1 MAGRPAKL
9 NWTKSMGQYTTTID
23 GVFHRLGTD
32 KAKAEQ
38 QFRFLLN
45 KADLGEVVDKN
56 PFFAQIADQWLDFVQ
71 KHHAPE
77 RYRLCKGRLD
87 EFVAFVGA
95 GLRVRDLRASH
106 VERWITAKK
115 ELTEKPKVKGRRKT
129 QVASAG
135 TERGYKGIILAA
147 LNWAAKP
154 KVRLIGSNPIKGLLE
169 LPEGDARGG
178 DVVWDQKVYDQ
189 VLRTANPA
197 FADVVRILALTGARP
212 STVCAV
218 EYRHF
223 RADMK
228 LWDVEDMYK
237 GRLHKKKYV
246 KRIWL
251 LPEALELV
259 KKKNA
264 ENPTGPIFRNAHGL
278 PWNPDALGIY
288 LYQMQTKFQATK
300 GLEWP
305 DNLCIY
311 GLRHT
316 FATKFIAANPDKL
329 EYLRELLGHKD
340 MKMVRKHYGHLFDEH
355 AAIHK
360 VLDGFTVF

>member
-1 MAGRPAKL
+1 MAGRKPKL
-9 NWTKSMGQYTTTID
+9 NWTPSRDQYTTTID
-23 GVFHRLGTD
+23 GEFHLLGSD
-32 KAKAEQ
+32 KTKAEQ
-38 QFRFLLN
+38 QFRYLLN

-56 PFFAQIADQWLDFVQ
+56 PCFAQIADQWLDFVH

-87 EFVAFVGA
+87 EFVEFVGA
-95 GLRVRDLRASH
+95 GLRVRDLRASR
-106 VERWITAKK
+106 VEAWIEAKK
-115 ELTEKPKVKGRRKT
+115 KLTEKVKVKGRRKT
-129 QVASAG
+129 QVASPG
-135 TERGYKGIILAA
+135 TERGYKGIILAC
-147 LNWAAKP
+147 LNWAAGP
-154 KVRLIGSNPIKGLLE
+154 KVRLIASNPIKGLLV
-169 LPEGDARGG
+169 LPEGEARGG
-178 DVVWDQKVYDQ
+178 DVVWKQEVYDQ
-189 VLRTANPA
+189 VVRMANPA
-197 FADVVRILALTGARP
+197 FADIVRILALTGARP

-218 EYRHF
+218 EARHF

-237 GRLHKKKYV
+237 TRLHKKKYV

-259 KKKNA
+259 RKKNA
-264 ENPTGPIFRNAHGL
+264 ENPTGPIFRNARGL

-288 LYQMQTKFQATK
+288 LYQMQTKFLATK
-300 GLEWP
+300 DLKWP
-305 DNLCIY
+305 DNLCMY

-316 FATKFIAANPDKL
+316 FATKFIASNPDKL

-360 VLDGFTVF
+360 VLDEFKVF

>member
-1 MAGRPAKL
+1 MAGKPHL
-9 NWTKSMGQYTTTID
+9 NWTPSREQFTTTID
-23 GVFHRLGTD
+23 GVFHLLGAD
-32 KAKAEQ
+32 KTKAEQ

-45 KADLGEVVDKN
+45 KADLGEIVDKN
-56 PFFAQIADQWLDFVQ
+56 PCFSHIADQWLEFVR

-87 EFVAFVGA
+87 EFVNFVGV

-106 VERWITAKK
+106 IERWITAKK
-115 ELTEKPKVKGRRKT
+115 ELTEKKKMKGKRMT
-129 QVASAG
+129 QVASKG
-135 TERGYKGIILAA
+135 TERGYKAIILAA

-154 KVRLIGSNPIKGLLE
+154 KVRLIGSNPVKGLLE

-178 DVVWDQKVYDQ
+178 DIVWDQKVYDQ
-189 VLRTANPA
+189 VLKYANPA
-197 FADVVRILALTGARP
+197 FAEVVRILALTGARP
-212 STVCAV
+212 STVCMV
-218 EYRHF
+218 EARHF
-223 RADMK
+223 RLDMK
-228 LWDVEDMYK
+228 LWDVEDLYK
-237 GRLHKKKYV
+237 NRLHKKKYV

-259 KKKNA
+259 KRKNA
-264 ENPTGPIFRNAHGL
+264 ENPTGPIFRNAQGL

-288 LYQMQTKFQATK
+288 LYQMQNKFLATK
-300 GLEWP
+300 KLEWP

-316 FATKFIAANPDKL
+316 FATKFIAAHPDKL

-340 MKMVRKHYGHLFDEH
+340 MKMIRKHYGHLFDEH
-355 AAIHK
+355 SAIHYVLNGFK
-360 VLDGFTVF
+360 VF